1 MNYPEYITKLHQDV
15 ILNQYQLGMLYSQ
28 GPLGVRRYDV
38 AVNCFTAISDN
49 LSDAT
54 FQLGMLYHIYG
65 NMTWDF
71 PKAKRFL
78 EKAVSQGHLKACMYL
93 DIVYGSYLGGCRR
106 KMTKAKFKEA
116 KAQLEVL
123 AEQNRPEVQLA
134 LGNWYFYRCTK
145 EDFCQA
151 FQYFSQAA
159 ELGNIDALRRLAT
172 MYHEGLGV
180 KRDNKL
186 YKEYNAQADK
196 LRSELTV
203 EDMVASW
210 EIEGQIHI

>member
-1 MNYPEYITKLHQDV
+1 
-15 ILNQYQLGMLYSQ
+15 
-28 GPLGVRRYDV
+28 
-38 AVNCFTAISDN
+38 
-49 LSDAT
+49 
-54 FQLGMLYHIYG
+54 
-65 NMTWDF
+65 MTWDF